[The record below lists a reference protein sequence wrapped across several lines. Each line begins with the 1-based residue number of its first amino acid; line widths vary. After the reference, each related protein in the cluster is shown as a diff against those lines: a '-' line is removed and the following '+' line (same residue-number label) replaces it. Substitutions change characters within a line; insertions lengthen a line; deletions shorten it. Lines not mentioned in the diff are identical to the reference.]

1 MHWLSRGVSNIEEV
15 QRALLNWQ
23 QSITVDKL
31 SKQKQAI
38 SAQHRL
44 MLLKGGPVMPI
55 GENSREEI

>member
-23 QSITVDKL
+23 RSITVDKL

-44 MLLKGGPVMPI
+44 MLLKGGPVMRL
-55 GENSREEI
+55 GENSSEEM